1 MEIHPLILQSGG
13 SLIAILALYGL
24 ARWLGLGGS
33 PSLKDADR
41 LAAVAD
47 EVDTGFIID
56 RAAVDRDGASALV
69 KDASGRVMAIKRH
82 GNRFAGR
89 ILRKGAKVREEVDAI
104 VIDCGEARFGT
115 VRLSI
120 DNPASWADTIN
131 RL

>member
-13 SLIAILALYGL
+13 SLIAILTLYGL

-33 PSLKDADR
+33 PSLKDTAL

-47 EVDTGFIID
+47 EVDTGFTIEQ
-56 RAAVDRDGASALV
+56 AAVDRGGASALV
-69 KDASGRVMAIKRH
+69 KHADGRIMVIKRH
-82 GNRFAGR
+82 GNRYAGR
-89 ILRKGAKVREEVDAI
+89 ILGKGAKVREEVDGI
-104 VIDCGEARFGT
+104 LIDCGEARFGT

-120 DNPASWADTIN
+120 ENPASWVDTIN

>member
-33 PSLKDADR
+33 PSLKDTAL

-47 EVDTGFIID
+47 EVDTGFTIEQ
-56 RAAVDRDGASALV
+56 AAVDRGGASALV
-69 KDASGRVMAIKRH
+69 KHADGRIMVIKRH
-82 GNRFAGR
+82 GNRYAGR
-89 ILRKGAKVREEVDAI
+89 ILGKGAKVREEVDGI
-104 VIDCGEARFGT
+104 LIDCREARFGT

-120 DNPASWADTIN
+120 ENPASWADTIN